1 MYLLVLPAFSW
12 KVVVLEGQCCLTNMS
27 SICCWLSIGSVSS
40 FTCDPIFPSKLN
52 WHPYMIVSGQHDK
65 MKAEAAVSLK
75 TWLWKSHNTTPA
87 TICWPK
93 QVIRWVQ
100 ILGNRQPLDGR
111 KSKVALHRIV
121 GGICGHILHF
131 ITKENGYD
139 KGPSYINISSRS
151 ETIHN
156 FSWVLDVSYAWLKEN
171 LRKVERDTC

>member
-100 ILGNRQPLDGR
+100 ILGKRNLLMGGR
-111 KSKVALHRIV
+111 VKSHCIGSWEEFVVIF
-121 GGICGHILHF
+121 CILSQQRMDM
-131 ITKENGYD
+131 TKAQATLTLVQGAKPFTTSAE
-139 KGPSYINISSRS
+139 
-151 ETIHN
+151 
-156 FSWVLDVSYAWLKEN
+156 
-171 LRKVERDTC
+171 C